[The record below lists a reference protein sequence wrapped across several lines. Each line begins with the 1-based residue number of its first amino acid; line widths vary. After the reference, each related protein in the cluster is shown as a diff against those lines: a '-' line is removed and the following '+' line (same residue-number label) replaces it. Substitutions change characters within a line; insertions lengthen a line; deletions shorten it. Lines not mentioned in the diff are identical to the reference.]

1 MDQLANEFYPIHCP
15 DLPWCPENKAE
26 VLARMYLH
34 QGRFLKYEFAS
45 NFFKEKYIIE
55 RFTLHQHDENYHA
68 IVVGAIQDTFDIV
81 EYGRKK
87 SQSRKRPLPND
98 ELKAQEIQFIDRRI
112 AYHEAEHQKFWTA
125 KCFQSKPELWRKCGH
140 PLLSDNEKEAIMNHH
155 KDMIEI
161 SKKFKEGYLALGN
174 KKVIENV
181 YDPDIKKWADKLIG
195 MPHGERRDD
204 ATDHHENL
212 VDRKKKRMMALS
224 DVVLEPASKRR
235 RM

>member
-1 MDQLANEFYPIHCP
+1 
-15 DLPWCPENKAE
+15 
-26 VLARMYLH
+26 
-34 QGRFLKYEFAS
+34 LKYEFAS

-55 RFTLHQHDENYHA
+55 RFTLHQDDENYHA
-68 IVVGAIQDTFDIV
+68 MVVGAIQDTFDIV
-81 EYGRKK
+81 QNGGRKK
-87 SQSRKRPLPND
+87 SKQRKRPLPND

-112 AYHEAEHQKFWTA
+112 AYHEAERQRFWIA
-125 KCFQSKPELWRKCGH
+125 RRQDSMCKSKSELWRKCGH
-140 PLLSDNEKEAIMNHH
+140 PLLSDDEKEAIMNHH